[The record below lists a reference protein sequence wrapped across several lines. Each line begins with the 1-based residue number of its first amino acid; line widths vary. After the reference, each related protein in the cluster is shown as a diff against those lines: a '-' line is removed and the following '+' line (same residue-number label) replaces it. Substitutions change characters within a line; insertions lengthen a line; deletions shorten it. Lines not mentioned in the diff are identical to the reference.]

1 VIESLRIRSL
11 GVIDEAELP
20 LGDAAEVANE
30 VISDAELPLGPG
42 YTVVTG
48 ETGAGKTMVVTALG
62 LLTGRRADASMVRSG
77 RQRAVV
83 EATIVDSPDA
93 PALVEAVEAGAD
105 LDQDG
110 DDRAVLYLSR
120 TISAEG
126 RGRAHAG
133 GRSVPV
139 GVLGRIGDELVAVH
153 GQSDQL
159 RLRGT
164 AEQRAALD
172 AFGGDELA
180 SAAANYRSVFD
191 ELNRARTE
199 LTEIKE
205 RGRERALEAETLQ
218 QALEEIDELDPQPG
232 EDTDLDAKAQRLS
245 HVEDLRE
252 GAHVAHSAL
261 VSEEIGEAVDAVSLV
276 DAAKRALEAVDQDDQ
291 TLAEQTQRLREVGYI
306 LSDVATEL
314 AGYIEGLDADGPA
327 ELAAVEERRA
337 SLTQLQR
344 RYGPGMEPTIEEVLD
359 WATQARTRLAS
370 LQDDPSRA
378 EELEAR
384 VETLTQDLTT
394 SARELHRLRKAAAE
408 SLSGRVDEEL
418 HALAMPH
425 AHLSITVDPAEPAA
439 HGADEIAFL
448 LAPHPGA
455 GPRPLGKG
463 ASGGELS
470 RVMLALE
477 VVLAEVDPVPTF
489 VFDEVDS
496 GVGGEAAVEIGR
508 RLARLARHV
517 QVVVVTHLPQVAA
530 FADRHLTVTKTMSS
544 ATSADGGVTT
554 SDVVALE
561 HDERVTEL
569 ARMLA
574 GQADSQAA
582 RAHAEELLED
592 AATEATQW
600 ATTMRSTDRRGPKR

>member
-1 VIESLRIRSL
+1 MIESLRIRSL

-20 LGDAAEVANE
+20 LGETETNAPKG
-30 VISDAELPLGPG
+30 IGDAELPLGPG

-62 LLTGRRADASMVRSG
+62 LLTGKRADAGVVRRG
-77 RQRAVV
+77 NDRAVV
-83 EATIVDSPDA
+83 EATVVDAAGA
-93 PALVEAVEAGAD
+93 PALAEAVEAGAE
-105 LDQDG
+105 LDEDG
-110 DDRAVLYLSR
+110 EHRSILYLSR
-120 TISAEG
+120 TVSAEG
-126 RGRAHAG
+126 RSRAHAG

-139 GVLGRIGDELVAVH
+139 GALGRIGEKLVAVH

-159 RLRGT
+159 RLRGA
-164 AEQRAALD
+164 AEQRSALD
-172 AFGGDELA
+172 AFGGPELA
-180 SAAANYRSVFD
+180 KALQDYQAVFSELHAAT
-191 ELNRARTE
+191 EE
-199 LTEIKE
+199 LTEIRE

-218 QALEEIDELDPQPG
+218 AALEEIDAVEPLPG
-232 EDTDLDAKAQRLS
+232 EDGELESRAQRLA
-245 HVEDLRE
+245 HVEDLRG
-252 GAHVAHSAL
+252 GAVTAHGAL

-276 DAAKRALEAVDQDDQ
+276 DAAKRALEAVDGDDKDLAAQ
-291 TLAEQTQRLREVGYI
+291 TARLREVGYI

-314 AGYIEGLDADGPA
+314 AGYIESLDADGPA

-337 SLTQLQR
+337 ALAQLQR
-344 RYGPGMEPTIEEVLD
+344 RYAPDIDGVLA
-359 WATQARTRLAS
+359 WADTARQRLTG
-370 LQDDPSRA
+370 LQDDPGRA
-378 EELEAR
+378 EALAER
-384 VETLTQDLTT
+384 VEQLQRELTEA
-394 SARELHRLRKAAAE
+394 ARALHRLRTEAAGR
-408 SLSGRVDEEL
+408 LSDRVDQEL

-425 AHLSITVDPAEPAA
+425 AHLQISVTAAEPAA
-439 HGADEIAFL
+439 TGADDIAFL

-455 GPRPLGKG
+455 DPRPLGKG

-530 FADRHLTVTKTMSS
+530 FADRHLNVTKT
-544 ATSADGGVTT
+544 ATTDADGGVTT
-554 SDVVALE
+554 SDVVTLDREA
-561 HDERVTEL
+561 RITEL

-574 GQADSQAA
+574 GQADSEAA
-582 RAHAEELLED
+582 RMHAAELLAD
-592 AATEATQW
+592 AAADSAEQRSVDTEAG
-600 ATTMRSTDRRGPKR
+600 AGRR